1 MESTKKPIKAGR
13 KKTSKHRN
21 RIDPTNEKDF
31 FTIKIGEYLKLTPNE
46 LS

>member
-1 MESTKKPIKAGR
+1 MKSTKKSVEVGR

-21 RIDPTNEKDF
+21 RIDPIDEKDF